1 MKTDFLAL
9 SYYLSGSRRK
19 SFGISDPYFSFN
31 KNKVHMGGFE
41 EPKMLTRNMLIYEEE
56 NTLAAVI
63 YFSF

>member
-1 MKTDFLAL
+1 
-9 SYYLSGSRRK
+9 
-19 SFGISDPYFSFN
+19 
-31 KNKVHMGGFE
+31 MGGFE